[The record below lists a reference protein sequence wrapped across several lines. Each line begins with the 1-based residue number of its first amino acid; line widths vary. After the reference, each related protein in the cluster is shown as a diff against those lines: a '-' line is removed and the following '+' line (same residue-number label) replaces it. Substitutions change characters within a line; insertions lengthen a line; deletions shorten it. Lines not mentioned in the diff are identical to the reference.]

1 MLSNM
6 DIIFACT
13 VFQVSS
19 DLQFKSEFSEEI
31 QINEL
36 NLLTNDWKLCYNCP
50 QMIHVGLHSVGT
62 YHKKFGRQNKK
73 NKNILCRVSNEDTRQ
88 RQLCGVPTGCRAFF
102 GECLMKTLCLPSLLC
117 RVSHSA
123 KPLPIVF
130 KASPSASDTRQ
141 SDWFR

>member
-6 DIIFACT
+6 NTIFACT

-36 NLLTNDWKLCYNCP
+36 NLLT
-50 QMIHVGLHSVGT
+50 IHVGLHSVGT

-73 NKNILCRVSNEDTRQ
+73 NKNILCRVSREGTRKT
-88 RQLCGVPTGCRAFF
+88 RLFP
-102 GECLMKTLCLPSLLC
+102 ECQ
-117 RVSHSA
+117 
-123 KPLPIVF
+123 
-130 KASPSASDTRQ
+130 PSALGKD
-141 SDWFR
+141 